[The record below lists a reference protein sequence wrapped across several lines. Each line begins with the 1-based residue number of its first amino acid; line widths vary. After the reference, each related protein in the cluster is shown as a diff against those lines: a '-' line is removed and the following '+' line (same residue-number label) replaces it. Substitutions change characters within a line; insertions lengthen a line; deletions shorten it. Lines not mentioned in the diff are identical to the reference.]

1 MGQFA
6 VMLTRVVLAFM
17 WLLRLLPLSALAA
30 IGNGLGTL
38 LYTFGHERRRI
49 CLINLERCMP
59 ELAADERDALARRH
73 FQAFARTFLERAILW
88 WGSPARI
95 RQLVRIE
102 GMEHFEAV
110 RGGPVILLA
119 PHFVGLDMGGARLA
133 MEIDMVSMY
142 SRQKNAAFDAVLLA
156 GRTRFG
162 RQTLLSRQDGVRPAL
177 RAMQAGRPFYYLP
190 DMDYG
195 PRETIFVPFFGMD
208 AATITGVSR
217 MARVAKARVL
227 LSITRMLPRGEGYVL
242 RIFPAWEDYPGDSVE
257 IDTRRMNAAIEE
269 QVRQMP
275 EQYLWVHRRFKTR
288 PPGEPSW
295 Y

>member
-1 MGQFA
+1 
-6 VMLTRVVLAFM
+6 MLTRVALALM
-17 WLLRLLPLSALAA
+17 WLLRLLPLPVLAA
-30 IGNGLGTL
+30 IGNGFGTV
-38 LYTFGHERRRI
+38 LYAFGRERRRV
-49 CLINLERCMP
+49 CLINLTCCLPQLSER
-59 ELAADERDALARRH
+59 ERDALARRH

-110 RGGPVILLA
+110 RGGPLILLA
-119 PHFVGLDMGGARLA
+119 PHFVGLDMGGARLTL
-133 MEIDMVSMY
+133 ECDMVTIY
-142 SRQKNAAFDAVLLA
+142 ARQKNEVFSAALFA
-156 GRTRFG
+156 GRRRFG
-162 RQTLLSRQDGVRPAL
+162 QQTQLSRQDGVRPAL

-195 PRETIFVPFFGMD
+195 QRDTIFVPFFGVS

-217 MARVAKARVL
+217 LARIAGARVL
-227 LSITRMLPRGEGYVL
+227 PCITRMLPGGAGYVV
-242 RIFPAWEDYPGDSVE
+242 RFHPAWENYPGASIE
-257 IDTRRMNAAIEE
+257 ADTQRMNAFVEE
-269 QVRQMP
+269 RVREMP

-288 PPGEPSW
+288 PPGEAPW